1 MLLIIF
7 FLKPIIDAFA
17 NSILKRRKGEFL
29 LKPSINSGG
38 GQSYLFAQPA
48 LSISQGVHHKRSRIA
63 NPSNRTSSRT
73 KFLIKKGKVE
83 QLVKLAKQGKF
94 VPLDPPYQVSASL
107 KLVHVGV
114 IHKSDYYHAEHNMFP
129 VGFKTIRTHNSM
141 LQRNVKTEYTCE
153 ILDGGEKP
161 IYKVTCAEDPA
172 NPIVRDSSTGC
183 WIYVC
188 NKINEIA
195 EKKKAKVTISGTER
209 FGLLDPIVVS
219 LLESLPDAHSCKRY
233 VFKSKRYKNDS
244 FDD

>member
-1 MLLIIF
+1 M
-7 FLKPIIDAFA
+7 
-17 NSILKRRKGEFL
+17 R
-29 LKPSINSGG
+29 PSINSGG

-48 LSISQGVHHKRSRIA
+48 MSLSQGVHSQMGRSAHVPTR
-63 NPSNRTSSRT
+63 SSSRA
-73 KFLIKKGKVE
+73 KFLVKKGKVN
-83 QLVKLAKQGKF
+83 QLIKLAKKGKF
-94 VPLDPPYQVSASL
+94 VPLDPPCQVSASL
-107 KLVHVGV
+107 KLVHVGT
-114 IHKSDYYHAEHNMFP
+114 IHQSEYYHSEHNLFP

-141 LQRNVKTEYTCE
+141 LHRNVKTEYTCE

-161 IYKVTCAEDPA
+161 IYKVTCAEDPG

-219 LLESLPDAHSCKRY
+219 LLESLPNAPTCQRY
-233 VFKSKRYKNDS
+233 VFKSKHHKNDNYA
-244 FDD
+244 D

>member
-1 MLLIIF
+1 M
-7 FLKPIIDAFA
+7 KPIIDAFA
-17 NSILKRRKGEFL
+17 NSVLKRRKGEFL
-29 LKPSINSGG
+29 LRPSVNSNA
-38 GQSYLFAQPA
+38 GQSYLFAQPQIA
-48 LSISQGVHHKRSRIA
+48 FNPRSTSTKIA
-63 NPSNRTSSRT
+63 NPSTRSSSRT
-73 KFLIKKGKVE
+73 KFLIKKGQVD
-83 QLVKLAKQGKF
+83 KLIKLTKLGRF

-114 IHKSDYYHAEHNMFP
+114 IHASEHYHSEHNLFP

-141 LQRNVKTEYTCE
+141 NHRNVKTEYTCE
-153 ILDGGEKP
+153 ILDGGDKP
-161 IYKVTCAEDPA
+161 IYKITCAEDPT

-219 LLESLPDAHSCKRY
+219 LLESLPNADTCSRY
-233 VFKSKRYKNDS
+233 VFKSKKYKSDL
-244 FDD
+244 FDE